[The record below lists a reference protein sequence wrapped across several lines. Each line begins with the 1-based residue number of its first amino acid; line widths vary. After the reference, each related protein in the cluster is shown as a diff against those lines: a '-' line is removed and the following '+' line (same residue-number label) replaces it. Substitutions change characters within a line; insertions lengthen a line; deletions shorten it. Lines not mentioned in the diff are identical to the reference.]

1 MPAPLNDGDREALDG
16 LRGLAALIVVASHA
30 SNLGLHLIPGW
41 SLSGIGKSGVYL
53 FFVLSAFLLTQQ
65 WLSATREQVHSVRYG
80 IGYLIRRFARIYPLY
95 LAILLTGWALGPKGL
110 GVPMDGAAVWT
121 HLTLREG
128 RDVYWSIPVEFLF
141 YLCIPP
147 LALVLRYVTGPMGWL
162 VTGGVLIGA
171 ATVIF
176 PADASPLNSINLGYY
191 LPIFFAGSLAA
202 WWQVRSSS
210 KPPALAVTA
219 HRISFADGGAVLVL
233 LLSVPSVLALAGL
246 NGSLELL
253 HREFLLW
260 GVAWAILL
268 TGVVRGW
275 LPLWRHVLR
284 LRGLRACGHWCF
296 GIYLLHMPSLLL
308 MNKLGVSGTVGGWL
322 GLALALLLAA
332 VAHRLIEQPFIRWG
346 ARAVR

>member
-1 MPAPLNDGDREALDG
+1 M
-16 LRGLAALIVVASHA
+16 
-30 SNLGLHLIPGW
+30 
-41 SLSGIGKSGVYL
+41 
-53 FFVLSAFLLTQQ
+53 
-65 WLSATREQVHSVRYG
+65 
-80 IGYLIRRFARIYPLY
+80 
-95 LAILLTGWALGPKGL
+95 
-110 GVPMDGAAVWT
+110 GA
-121 HLTLREG
+121 
-128 RDVYWSIPVEFLF
+128 
-141 YLCIPP
+141 
-147 LALVLRYVTGPMGWL
+147 
-162 VTGGVLIGA
+162 
-171 ATVIF
+171 
-176 PADASPLNSINLGYY
+176 
-191 LPIFFAGSLAA
+191 
-202 WWQVRSSS
+202 
-210 KPPALAVTA
+210 
-219 HRISFADGGAVLVL
+219 FADGGAVLVL

-346 ARAVR
+346 ARAVRS